1 MQTIAYSQ
9 SKRVEQLS
17 FPIIEEGVSLTRKT
31 HKSDFSDT
39 TFMVNKT
46 LPIHRW
52 VPWIAGFSSS
62 FVKDALRK
70 YSHGG
75 MVLDPFAGVGT
86 TLLDAIVDG
95 CDSIGFEINPYAV
108 LACRVK
114 TSFHKID
121 VHKLSQEILA
131 FEKFYT
137 RKVNSGYLPRSK
149 APQGFKTRHRFYS
162 EPVLRKV
169 LIVQDFMYSLE
180 DEDLRDVFRL
190 AFASNMIKFSNY
202 SYEPSLSTRASAGKD
217 DIHDFPVGQ
226 LLMEKLR
233 EMLEEI
239 KWVNKNSSDKNST
252 ARVINDSFF
261 NYEKYVSPESI
272 ELIITS
278 PPYLNNYHYNRNTRP
293 HLYWLNLVNSPKDFK
308 ELEHENVGKYWQT
321 VREKKRID
329 LKFSL
334 HNTDLEEKLEMLREL
349 NLEKGI
355 YGGNGWANYATTYF
369 NDCYRFAKGIKF
381 SLKKGG
387 IALVVIG
394 NSILQGIMIQT
405 DQYFGKIAESIG
417 LELVDIEIPRKERVG
432 NSIIKSDVRV
442 EKAKKADKL
451 YEAVVKLR
459 KG

>member
-1 MQTIAYSQ
+1 
-9 SKRVEQLS
+9 
-17 FPIIEEGVSLTRKT
+17 
-31 HKSDFSDT
+31 
-39 TFMVNKT
+39 
-46 LPIHRW
+46 
-52 VPWIAGFSSS
+52 
-62 FVKDALRK
+62 
-70 YSHGG
+70 
-75 MVLDPFAGVGT
+75 
-86 TLLDAIVDG
+86 
-95 CDSIGFEINPYAV
+95 
-108 LACRVK
+108 
-114 TSFHKID
+114 
-121 VHKLSQEILA
+121 
-131 FEKFYT
+131 
-137 RKVNSGYLPRSK
+137 
-149 APQGFKTRHRFYS
+149 
-162 EPVLRKV
+162 
-169 LIVQDFMYSLE
+169 
-180 DEDLRDVFRL
+180 
-190 AFASNMIKFSNY
+190 
-202 SYEPSLSTRASAGKD
+202 
-217 DIHDFPVGQ
+217 
-226 LLMEKLR
+226 MEKLR